1 MRTETPYFL
10 IHQSRAGTAHPP
22 VYGVPT
28 MAKWIELRRNRQPW
42 WRRLLSS
49 SSQPS

>member
-22 VYGVPT
+22 VYSVPT
-28 MAKWIELRRNRQPW
+28 MAEWTARHGQRRTW
-42 WRRLLSS
+42 WQRLLGAGA
-49 SSQPS
+49 